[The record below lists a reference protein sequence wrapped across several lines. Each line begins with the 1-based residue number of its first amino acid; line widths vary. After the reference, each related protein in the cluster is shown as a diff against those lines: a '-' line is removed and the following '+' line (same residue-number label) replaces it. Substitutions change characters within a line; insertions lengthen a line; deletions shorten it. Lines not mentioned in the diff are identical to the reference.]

1 MVPVAVSC
9 DERPLAESHHGI
21 IVRTHASGRAK
32 VVSSE
37 VKEKAEARIALI

>member
-32 VVSSE
+32 SSE